1 MASMPKDYY
10 NNFDPAKGYER
21 ILYRD
26 GYTLQG
32 AELNEQ
38 QSAALHRLRGVAD
51 ALFKDGDVIRDAQI
65 VVDAA
70 TGEVRAQS
78 GLVYVG
84 GLVRNVP
91 EATFSI
97 PVEETVT
104 VGVRLAESVVSELDD
119 PLLYNPAVG
128 SRGEGEPGA
137 WRLRVA
143 ASWGHGGDGV
153 EGDFYPVYTVDEGVL
168 RPKEAP
174 PSLDAFTQSLA
185 RYDRDSTAGGTYI
198 VSGLTVRSAE
208 DADGAQVYTVS
219 EGRARVNGY
228 GIDIPT
234 SRRIAYAAVPDLR
247 TLDTEVYLADD
258 SGNQRID
265 VAHPPIHGVPSV
277 RLTVRKSVSL
287 VHGAYAGA
295 ADALPD
301 TSVVTIVSVRQ
312 GDTAYV
318 SGTDY
323 RRVGDTVDWS
333 PSGNEPSPGSTYDVV
348 YDYITAFAPLDL
360 DADGFTV
367 RGAVPDSQI
376 IISYQQALPRRD
388 RLCLTAEGAFVW
400 LKGVASEYNA
410 VPPDVPDSILALAT
424 VSQTWRDTRAVS
436 RDGAVQVYSFG
447 EIELIRNRMDYML
460 RELSRQRL
468 ESDVTTRE
476 NGLKA
481 GLFVDSLL
489 DDSMRDQ
496 GITQTGA
503 VFDGVLTLPITAT
516 VHPLPGSV
524 DVPTSREVTPVIVL
538 EQPLRTGSMSINPYQ
553 SFDPLP
559 AKVTL
564 TPAVDRWTETQTNWT
579 SAVTRTFKRSTGT
592 GGVSGWSRLLRTE
605 TKTDTQVVSVSNTRI
620 ENLRRIDVAFS
631 VAGFGPGERL
641 KSMAFDGIDV
651 TPETEVTADAAGTLS
666 GSFRIPEGVPAGSKA
681 VAVMGEGG
689 SRGESVFVGQG
700 TLTTQTLRKVT
711 NVTNWYYDP
720 LAQTFVVDEDM
731 QIAGVDLWFTAKG
744 GDVRVQVRE
753 VSSGV
758 PTRATLAE
766 AVVAE
771 ADIVASGGGHT
782 RVPFPSVLTLT
793 ANTEYAL
800 VILCDDPMSA
810 VAVAEMGKFD
820 DTAQRWVSAQPYT
833 IGVLLSSSNASTWT
847 AHHERDLTFRLLRAG
862 FTGTRTVDLGTVA
875 VEDATDLMLLALADV
890 PSAQARIDYALA
902 LPDGTR
908 LVVADSQPVELA
920 GAVTGDIAVTA
931 TLSGTEAWS
940 PVLWPD
946 TQLLVGKVA
955 ASADYYARS
964 VPARAGDQFASRAI
978 LIYDALVP
986 SGATVTPEIQID
998 GGDWQAMEAEGT
1010 TQQGEGVVE
1019 FRFAKALLSAQLV
1032 KARLK
1037 LAGTSAARPFVANIR
1052 FMAVI

>member
-10 NNFDPAKGYER
+10 NNFDANKHYQQL
-21 ILYRD
+21 LYRD
-26 GYTLQG
+26 GYVLQG
-32 AELNEQ
+32 AEVNEQ
-38 QSAALHRLRGVAD
+38 QSMNLHHLRGVAD

-65 VVDAA
+65 VVDGA
-70 TGEVRAQS
+70 TGQVRAQA

-84 GLVRNVP
+84 GLVR
-91 EATFSI
+91 A
-97 PVEETVT
+97 VEEAAFTIRTEGTVV
-104 VGVRLAESVVSELDD
+104 VGIRLTEQVVSELED
-119 PLLYNPAVG
+119 PSLYNPAIG

-137 WRLRVA
+137 WRLRVT
-143 ASWGHGGDGV
+143 ASWGHGNDGKDG
-153 EGDFYPVYTVDEGVL
+153 EFYPVYTVDDGVM
-168 RPKEAP
+168 RAKEAP
-174 PSLDAFTQSLA
+174 PTLDALTQNLA

-198 VSGLTVRSAE
+198 VSGLAVRQA
-208 DADGAQVYTVS
+208 ADVDGDQVYTVS

-234 SRRIAYAAVPDLR
+234 SRRIVYGATPDLR
-247 TLDTEVYLADD
+247 LLDTEVYLADG
-258 SGNQRID
+258 SGDQRIE
-265 VAHPPIHGVPSV
+265 VAHPPIHAV
-277 RLTVRKSVSL
+277 RSLRITVRKTANI
-287 VHGAYAGA
+287 VHGAYVGA

-301 TSVVTIVSVRQ
+301 TSVVSIVSVSQ
-312 GDTAYV
+312 GDTTYV
-318 SGTDY
+318 SAADY
-323 RRVGDTVDWS
+323 RRVGDTIDWS
-333 PSGNEPSPGSTYDVV
+333 PSGNEPSPGSTYQVV
-348 YDYITAFAPLDL
+348 YDHITAFTPVDL

-376 IISYQQALPRRD
+376 IVSYQQALPRLD
-388 RLCLTAEGAFVW
+388 RLCLNAEGVFVW
-400 LKGVASEYNA
+400 LKGVASEYTP
-410 VPPDVPDSILALAT
+410 VPPDAPDSMLVLAT
-424 VSQTWRDTRAVS
+424 VSQTWRDTRSVS

-447 EIELIRNRMDYML
+447 EIELINKRMDYML

-476 NGLKA
+476 SGMKA

-496 GITQTGA
+496 GVGQTGA
-503 VFDGVLTLPITAT
+503 VFDGVLTLPISAA

-524 DVPTSREVTPVIVL
+524 DAPASRELTPLAVL
-538 EQPLRTGSMSINPYQ
+538 EQPLRTGSMPINPYQ

-564 TPAVDRWTETQTNWT
+564 SPAVDRWTETQTSWT
-579 SAVTRTFKRSTGT
+579 SAVTQTFKRSTGT
-592 GGVSGWSRLLRTE
+592 GGGSGWSRLLRTE

-631 VAGFGPGERL
+631 VAGFGPGEKL
-641 KSMAFDGIDV
+641 KSVAFDGIDV
-651 TPETEVTADAAGTLS
+651 TPETAATADAAGTLS
-666 GSFRIPEGVPAGSKA
+666 GSFKIPEGVPAGSKA

-689 SRGESVFVGQG
+689 SRGEAVFVGQG

-800 VILCDDPMSA
+800 VILCDDPTSA

-847 AHHERDLTFRLLRAG
+847 AHQDRDLTFRLLRAG
-862 FTGTRTVDLGTVA
+862 FTGTRTISLGTVS
-875 VEDATDLMLLALADV
+875 VEGATDLMLLALADV
-890 PSAQARIDYALA
+890 PSAQARIEYALT

-920 GAVTGDIAVTA
+920 GAVTGNISVTA
-931 TLSGTEAWS
+931 TLSGTETWS

-955 ASADYYARS
+955 TTADYCSRS
-964 VPARAGDQFASRAI
+964 VPAENGGQSATRAI
-978 LIYDALVP
+978 LIYDGIVP
-986 SGATVTPEIQID
+986 SGASVTPEMQID
-998 GGDWQAMEAEGT
+998 GGTWEAMTPEGT
-1010 TQQGEGVVE
+1010 TKGDDGVVE
-1019 FRFAKALLSAQLV
+1019 FRFGKALSNARLV
-1032 KARLK
+1032 KTRLT
-1037 LAGTSAARPFVANIR
+1037 LAGTSAARPCVGNIR
-1052 FMAVI
+1052 LMAVI